1 MSRTR
6 AEWNPYYPDVL
17 LQTSRCGSL
26 LFVAIVVA
34 VVLGHVFL
42 LWLQFLL
49 WLVWLLLQV
58 WLLLPLLAFVICLFC
73 LQLRSEAF
81 CSPFELRLKPH
92 GREILFSQPWATSWP
107 MTSANWSAAQN
118 QKMLSECFGNW
129 NIWDFYLTVQFMVH
143 IDISL
148 HGTSWYFVLFVLLLT
163 AVFCCRVVGFLGQG
177 GKLQFGS
184 LDGDLGHHR
193 HIFQPRISGAAQW
206 RNSIPDSRFF
216 GSFCFF

>member
-118 QKMLSECFGNW
+118 QKMLSELFRKLK
-129 NIWDFYLTVQFMVH
+129 YLGLLPYSSVYGTYWHQFAWYFMV
-143 IDISL
+143 L
-148 HGTSWYFVLFVLLLT
+148 LGTSYFSFFTCSFLSS
-163 AVFCCRVVGFLGQG
+163 CRRVGEKPGQG

-193 HIFQPRISGAAQW
+193 HIFQPRISGADEI
-206 RNSIPDSRFF
+206 RNSIRGF
-216 GSFCFF
+216 